1 MIELCKTRGN
11 FFQANILREIL
22 RAGGVRRLTPT
33 LSNSVEGGLCYVSD
47 LLVDNCW
54 QVSQSMSFELL
65 GVFARRH
72 RGHHE
77 LELAGGGG
85 LQHQHHEHSLTGGAG
100 SVLLPVETT
109 PVAISLTLTEGQTII
124 KVISI
129 SISIPWTRE
138 TEAFLT

>member
-85 LQHQHHEHSLTGGAG
+85 LQHQDHEDSLTCGTR
-100 SVLLPVETT
+100 SVLLAVKPAPTVTSSVWT
-109 PVAISLTLTEGQTII
+109 DSGD
-124 KVISI
+124 KVKLL
-129 SISIPWTRE
+129 E
-138 TEAFLT
+138 QKALQ

>member
-1 MIELCKTRGN
+1 MQE
-11 FFQANILREIL
+11 ILHEIL

-33 LSNSVEGGLCYVSD
+33 LSNSAEGGLCYVSD

-77 LELAGGGG
+77 LEVAGAGG
-85 LQHQHHEHSLTGGAG
+85 LQHQHHEDSLTGGAG